1 MSNKEKPHKKLN
13 WKCSKCKERYNL
25 EELEELG
32 YVERIGNSIVVECP
46 SCENQELI
54 KRNWF
59 EWGKDMREENRYDK
73 IKRIVEDCLLV
84 NEYIKSID
92 NVQVEF
98 DDRLT
103 IEIELTTVYQK
114 GVIISYV
121 E

>member
-54 KRNWF
+54 KRN
-59 EWGKDMREENRYDK
+59 
-73 IKRIVEDCLLV
+73 
-84 NEYIKSID
+84 
-92 NVQVEF
+92 
-98 DDRLT
+98 
-103 IEIELTTVYQK
+103 
-114 GVIISYV
+114 
-121 E
+121 

>member
-54 KRNWF
+54 KRNW
-59 EWGKDMREENRYDK
+59 K
-73 IKRIVEDCLLV
+73 I
-84 NEYIKSID
+84 
-92 NVQVEF
+92 
-98 DDRLT
+98 
-103 IEIELTTVYQK
+103 
-114 GVIISYV
+114 G
-121 E
+121 